1 MRCLRAKILT
11 LSSLRE
17 FTFTLARESI
27 IGHLWGA
34 ANPSFVSVIVDT
46 TSPGRYSKVLV
57 VREDVP
63 AIMGEIRFICKTR
76 FFHKQHF
83 YKQR

>member
-63 AIMGEIRFICKTR
+63 AIMGKSVCNRR
-76 FFHKQHF
+76 FFYKQHF